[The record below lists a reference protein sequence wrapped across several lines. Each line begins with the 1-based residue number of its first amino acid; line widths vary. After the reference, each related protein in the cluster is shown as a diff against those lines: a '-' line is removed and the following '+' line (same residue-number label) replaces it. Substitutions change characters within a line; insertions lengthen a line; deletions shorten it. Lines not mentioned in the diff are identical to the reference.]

1 MTSEEKRK
9 DRRRRDALSCL
20 GAPTRELS
28 ANFLKPVAISNYSGQ
43 TKGTKKNVDLGCATG
58 LVITRNNVCVSVC
71 GVHVCVTKSVH

>member
-1 MTSEEKRK
+1 MKSEEKRK

-43 TKGTKKNVDLGCATG
+43 TKGTKKNVDLGFSYHKEQCVCECVWCACVCDQECA
-58 LVITRNNVCVSVC
+58 LV
-71 GVHVCVTKSVH
+71 